1 MKKSLLF
8 IVVVLF
14 LSSCIKDITDTIEKG
29 QKLSGIQWNPTIA
42 VPLVYSRLGLQ
53 DVLNEVQDFEYAR
66 VEADGSLTLV
76 YADEYESEIAENL
89 LILDDQSYGE
99 TFTLDALQLNIL
111 NTSGTLVL
119 TYNRTL
125 GHLFGANEI
134 DKIWYKGGTLQ
145 LNISTTL
152 EHDVA
157 FKITI
162 PEAKNNGTS
171 LSETVSAIYTTA
183 PNTGSST
190 IPLQDL
196 EIDFTKTPQT
206 YSEMDAELEIT
217 ITKKGSNSLK
227 PTETVTFD

>member
-53 DVLNEVQDFEYAR
+53 DVLNEVQDFEYVR

-99 TFTLDALQLNIL
+99 TVTLDALQLNTL
-111 NTSGTLVL
+111 NTSGTL
-119 TYNRTL
+119 R
-125 GHLFGANEI
+125 
-134 DKIWYKGGTLQ
+134 
-145 LNISTTL
+145 
-152 EHDVA
+152 
-157 FKITI
+157 
-162 PEAKNNGTS
+162 
-171 LSETVSAIYTTA
+171 SEERRVGKECRSRWS
-183 PNTGSST
+183 P
-190 IPLQDL
+190 
-196 EIDFTKTPQT
+196 
-206 YSEMDAELEIT
+206 
-217 ITKKGSNSLK
+217 
-227 PTETVTFD
+227 

>member
-53 DVLNEVQDFEYAR
+53 DVLNEVQDFEYVR

-99 TFTLDALQLNIL
+99 TVTLDALQLNTL
-111 NTSGTLVL
+111 NTSGTLRSEERRVGKEC
-119 TYNRTL
+119 RSR
-125 GHLFGANEI
+125 
-134 DKIWYKGGTLQ
+134 W
-145 LNISTTL
+145 ST
-152 EHDVA
+152 
-157 FKITI
+157 
-162 PEAKNNGTS
+162 
-171 LSETVSAIYTTA
+171 
-183 PNTGSST
+183 
-190 IPLQDL
+190 
-196 EIDFTKTPQT
+196 
-206 YSEMDAELEIT
+206 
-217 ITKKGSNSLK
+217 
-227 PTETVTFD
+227 